1 MSREIQKQKTPAVH
15 SKATPWPP
23 ANSGTGGN
31 MANTFEIVGSLETAE
46 GGQALERLPASSLSA
61 EVTIFF
67 QEGLELLNHGE
78 PGEAARYFERA
89 LELEPEFADGHV
101 ALGIAYAVE
110 AKVYPALD
118 HLELAAQLEPEN
130 FYAHFKLGQ
139 LFFKLRVPQRGYEAM
154 QRALGCATTLAE
166 RQLVAG
172 LLREEKQREK
182 GSYRRPWWN
191 KPFSQLALLVGA
203 SLMVML
209 IAALFASIH

>member
-1 MSREIQKQKTPAVH
+1 MNNFSILIGIGSFFAGLLIAFWLKSIIASRKV
-15 SKATPWPP
+15 KA
-23 ANSGTGGN
+23 
-31 MANTFEIVGSLETAE
+31 AE
-46 GGQALERLPASSLSA
+46 
-61 EVTIFF
+61 
-67 QEGLELLNHGE
+67 
-78 PGEAARYFERA
+78 GEAARYFERA

-166 RQLVAG
+166 RRLVAG